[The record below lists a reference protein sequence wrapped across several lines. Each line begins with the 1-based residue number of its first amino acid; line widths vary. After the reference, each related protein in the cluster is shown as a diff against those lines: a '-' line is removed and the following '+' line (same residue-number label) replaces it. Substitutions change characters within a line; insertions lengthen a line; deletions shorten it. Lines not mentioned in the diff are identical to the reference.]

1 MDGENNGNPLNMD
14 DLGGKPTIF
23 GNIHILTAIIQQL
36 GLASYQPGD
45 EVQLRQ
51 ALLDWLDVWARRRES
66 KRRGSLEGEVP
77 KVSLL
82 FFGICLKICQKM
94 WDTFYWRTG
103 KIST

>member
-1 MDGENNGNPLNMD
+1 MNMD

-36 GLASYQPGD
+36 GSSYQKPGD

-66 KRRGSLEGEVP
+66 KRRDPWRERSKGVP
-77 KVSLL
+77 PF
-82 FFGICLKICQKM
+82 FFGIASKSAEQNVGHI
-94 WDTFYWRTG
+94 FVRTG
-103 KIST
+103 KISI